1 MIHRVLHFVDQMQSC
16 LNSNHED
23 LWDDCMEL
31 TPVTFLIVCPL
42 LFLAG
47 LVDSI
52 GGGGGLISLPAYLFA
67 GLPVHMAIAT
77 NKLSSA
83 CGTSLATA
91 RFIRKGLVNL
101 KLAIPSVAAALV
113 GSSLGAQ
120 FSLAISEE
128 VMKYILFAVLP
139 IAAFF
144 VLNRHLFQDS
154 EKHEA
159 VADRRTLVVCVIAAF
174 VIGMYDGFYGPGTG
188 TFLIIAFT
196 VFAKMTVNS
205 ANAQAKVINLTSNIA
220 SLTVF
225 LINGQVLIPL
235 GLAAAACNMAG
246 NWIGSGLAISKGAR
260 IVRPVILLVLLL
272 LLLKLIFNF

>member
-1 MIHRVLHFVDQMQSC
+1 MQ
-16 LNSNHED
+16 
-23 LWDDCMEL
+23 L

-52 GGGGGLISLPAYLFA
+52 GGGGGLISLPAYLLA

-101 KLAIPSVAAALV
+101 RLAVPSVIMAIA
-113 GSSLGAQ
+113 GSSLGAKL
-120 FSLAISEE
+120 SLLVDET
-128 VMKYILFAVLP
+128 VMKYILLGVLP
-139 IAAFF
+139 VAAFF
-144 VLNRHLFQDS
+144 VLNRHLFRDGGQQ
-154 EKHEA
+154 A
-159 VADRRTLVVCVIAAF
+159 VADRKTMTVCCIAAF

-196 VFAKMTVNS
+196 VFTRMSVGA
-205 ANAQAKVINLTSNIA
+205 ANAQAKVINLTSNIT
-220 SLTVF
+220 SLAVF
-225 LINGQVLIPL
+225 LLNGQVLIPL
-235 GLAAAACNMAG
+235 GLAAAVCNMAG
-246 NWIGSGLAISKGAR
+246 NWVGSGLAISKGVK
-260 IVRPVILLVLLL
+260 IVRPVILLVLVLL
-272 LLLKLIFNF
+272 LVKILFNF

>member
-1 MIHRVLHFVDQMQSC
+1 MQ
-16 LNSNHED
+16 
-23 LWDDCMEL
+23 L
-31 TPVTFLIVCPL
+31 TPEMFLIVCPM

-91 RFIRKGLVNL
+91 RFIRRGLVNL
-101 KLAIPSVAAALV
+101 RLAVPSVAAAVL
-113 GSSLGAQ
+113 GASLGARL
-120 FSLAISEE
+120 SLAISETA
-128 VMKYILFAVLP
+128 MKYVLFAVLP
-139 IAAFF
+139 VAAFF

-154 EKHEA
+154 GRKKA
-159 VADRRTLVVCVIAAF
+159 SADRKTMIVCTVSAF

-196 VFAKMTVNS
+196 VFAGMTVNS
-205 ANAQAKVINLTSNIA
+205 ANAQAKVINLTSNIT
-220 SLTVF
+220 SLAVF
-225 LINGQVLIPL
+225 LLNGQVLIPL

-246 NWIGSGLAISKGAR
+246 SWIGSGLAISRGAK

-272 LLLKLIFNF
+272 LLAKILFGF

>member
-1 MIHRVLHFVDQMQSC
+1 MNLKPEMF
-16 LNSNHED
+16 
-23 LWDDCMEL
+23 
-31 TPVTFLIVCPL
+31 FIVCPL

-83 CGTSLATA
+83 CGTSLAA
-91 RFIRKGLVNL
+91 VRFIRRGFVRPR
-101 KLAIPSVAAALV
+101 LAVVSVAAAVL
-113 GSSLGAQ
+113 GSSLGAKL
-120 FSLAISEE
+120 SLAVSET

-139 IAAFF
+139 LAAA
-144 VLNRHLFQDS
+144 VVMNRRLFRDDGKRAPAS
-154 EKHEA
+154 EVKTLA
-159 VADRRTLVVCVIAAF
+159 VCILSAF

-188 TFLIIAFT
+188 TFLIISFT
-196 VFAKMTVNS
+196 VLAGMTVNS
-205 ANAQAKVINLTSNIA
+205 ANAQSKVINLTSNIT

-225 LINGQVLIPL
+225 LLNGQVLILL
-235 GLAAAACNMAG
+235 GLAGAVCNMAG
-246 NWIGSGLAISKGAR
+246 SWVGSGLAISKGAK

-272 LLLKLIFNF
+272 LLVKILFDF

>member
-1 MIHRVLHFVDQMQSC
+1 MQ
-16 LNSNHED
+16 
-23 LWDDCMEL
+23 L
-31 TPVTFLIVCPL
+31 TPVMFLIVCPM

-67 GLPVHMAIAT
+67 GLPVHTAIAT

-91 RFIRKGLVNL
+91 RFIRRGLVSFR
-101 KLAIPSVAAALV
+101 LAVPSVVAAVL

-120 FSLAISEE
+120 LSLSVSEDI
-128 VMKYILFAVLP
+128 MKYILFAVLP
-139 IAAFF
+139 VAAFF
-144 VLNRHLFQDS
+144 VLNRHLFQD
-154 EKHEA
+154 EGRHA
-159 VADRRTLVVCVIAAF
+159 AAADRKALWICISAAF

-196 VFAKMTVNS
+196 VFAKMTVGS
-205 ANAQAKVINLTSNIA
+205 ANAQAKVINLTSNIT

-225 LINGQVLIPL
+225 LLNGQVLIPL
-235 GLAAAACNMAG
+235 GLAAAVCNMAG
-246 NWIGSGLAISKGAR
+246 SWIGSGLAISKGSR
-260 IVRPVILLVLLL
+260 IVRPVILLVLALL
-272 LLLKLIFNF
+272 FARIVFNF

>member
-1 MIHRVLHFVDQMQSC
+1 MQ
-16 LNSNHED
+16 
-23 LWDDCMEL
+23 L
-31 TPVTFLIVCPL
+31 TPVMFLIVCPL

-91 RFIRKGLVNL
+91 RFIRKGLVSFR
-101 KLAIPSVAAALV
+101 LALPSVATAIL

-120 FSLAISEE
+120 LSLSVSED
-128 VMKYILFAVLP
+128 VMKYILLGVLP
-139 IAAFF
+139 VAAFF
-144 VLNRHLFQDS
+144 VLNRHLFRDDGR
-154 EKHEA
+154 HDA
-159 VADRRTLVVCVIAAF
+159 VWDRKTLVVCVVSAF

-196 VFAKMTVNS
+196 VFAGMTVGS
-205 ANAQAKVINLTSNIA
+205 ANAQAKVINLTSNIT
-220 SLTVF
+220 SLAVF
-225 LINGQVLIPL
+225 LMNGQVLIPL

-246 NWIGSGLAISKGAR
+246 NWIGSGLALSKGPR

-272 LLLKLIFNF
+272 LLAKIVFGF

>member
-1 MIHRVLHFVDQMQSC
+1 
-16 LNSNHED
+16 
-23 LWDDCMEL
+23 MEL

>member
-1 MIHRVLHFVDQMQSC
+1 MQ
-16 LNSNHED
+16 
-23 LWDDCMEL
+23 L
-31 TPVTFLIVCPL
+31 TPVMFLIVCPL

-101 KLAIPSVAAALV
+101 RLAVPSVAAAVL
-113 GSSLGAQ
+113 GSSLGARL
-120 FSLAISEE
+120 SLLVSEE
-128 VMKYILFAVLP
+128 LMKYILLAVLP
-139 IAAFF
+139 TAAFF
-144 VLNRHLFQDS
+144 VLNRQLFRDDGR
-154 EKHEA
+154 HTA
-159 VADRRTLVVCVIAAF
+159 VVDRRTLIVCSVSAF
-174 VIGMYDGFYGPGTG
+174 IIGMYDGFYGPGTG

-196 VFAKMTVNS
+196 VLARMTVES
-205 ANAQAKVINLTSNIA
+205 ANAQTKVINLTTNIT

-225 LINGQVLIPL
+225 LLNGQVLFPL
-235 GLAAAACNMAG
+235 GLAGALCNMAG
-246 NWIGSGLAISKGAR
+246 SWVGSGLAITKGTK

-272 LLLKLIFNF
+272 LLAKILFNF